1 MEHFLPDL
9 RTFQDDNIPMKT
21 VIVLL
26 LALSP
31 VFVSAQQSID
41 FDQLT
46 SYATERYVYLCG
58 ADSMFD
64 ASMWNAIK
72 KEFGGKAMKTGDGF
86 FYRELAS
93 DTSVQFIT
101 MQEMPDKKHLQLVV
115 YRGGRAFKSAFP
127 SEPYKMTPSSE
138 VNPLVVLQLDLDHWT
153 PQTSLMYF
161 RSIRKMIA
169 WGSRFA
175 TSAEMLERTEHLEW
189 VAPGSRLLVDQDD
202 LSKTG
207 KVIVER
213 KTVYP
218 NLSYISNREI
228 ELLITNKNRDG
239 VYLDRQEMTFGEKS
253 MVVWYFYQPSEGL
266 SCMFEEEKVEDAES
280 VISLNHFKYIFQ
292 EKPLLPGKSPKDCG
306 RTIFT
311 PVRQ

>member
-1 MEHFLPDL
+1 
-9 RTFQDDNIPMKT
+9 
-21 VIVLL
+21 
-26 LALSP
+26 
-31 VFVSAQQSID
+31 
-41 FDQLT
+41 
-46 SYATERYVYLCG
+46 
-58 ADSMFD
+58 MFD

-72 KEFGGKAMKTGDGF
+72 KEFGGKALKNGDGF
-86 FYRELAS
+86 SYSELAN

-101 MQEMPDKKHLQLVV
+101 MQQMPDKKHLQLVV
-115 YRGGRAFKSAFP
+115 YRGGRAFKAAFP
-127 SEPYKMTPSSE
+127 REPYTMTPSSE

-153 PQTSLMYF
+153 PQTSMMYL

-175 TSAEMLERTEHLEW
+175 NGAEMLERSEHLEW
-189 VAPGSRLLVDQDD
+189 VAPGSRLLVDQED

-218 NLSYISNREI
+218 TLSYISNREI

-239 VYLDRQEMTFGEKS
+239 VYLDRQEIRLGEKTV
-253 MVVWYFYQPSEGL
+253 VVWYFYQPSEGL

-280 VISLNHFKYIFQ
+280 VISLNHLKYIFQ

-306 RTIFT
+306 RVIFT
-311 PVRQ
+311 PSRQ